1 MREDNPLG
9 TSDEGTEMAYLEW
22 TPALE
27 TGVELIDE
35 QHRMLFKLIND
46 LHEAASADETDP
58 DVVIDAMYT
67 LSDYVSEHFGDEEA
81 LMAEH
86 DYPAL
91 AAHHDMHQRLTAQTL
106 RFMTQFVNGEEV
118 SLAELA
124 EFLGNW
130 LQGHIVEQDC
140 RFAATLRA

>member
-1 MREDNPLG
+1 
-9 TSDEGTEMAYLEW
+9 MAYLEW
-22 TPALE
+22 NDSLA
-27 TGVELIDE
+27 TGVEEIDE

-46 LHEAASADETDP
+46 LDAAATGEAPDEDAVT
-58 DVVIDAMYT
+58 DAMYT
-67 LSDYVSEHFGDEEA
+67 LSDYVAEHFGDEEA

-86 DYPAL
+86 GYPGL

-106 RFMTQFVNGEEV
+106 RFMTQFVNGEPV
-118 SLAELA
+118 SLAELT

-140 RFAATLRA
+140 RFAATLGD